1 MMLQIK
7 DLNKGTFGFV
17 QLAVD
22 VTNGLNYAI
31 KFIERGERVC
41 MMDSIQIDITR
52 PMSMAGHICILC
64 RSQNMWSGKS
74 SITNVSY
81 TRTLLSCER

>member
-1 MMLQIK
+1 MPTELLLKEKEVQVK

-31 KFIERGERVC
+31 KFIERGERVSRGC
-41 MMDSIQIDITR
+41 L
-52 PMSMAGHICILC
+52 A
-64 RSQNMWSGKS
+64 N
-74 SITNVSY
+74 
-81 TRTLLSCER
+81 LLMV